1 MNKTVQLPVAAGH
14 TIGDII
20 QELWFK
26 LVLFEVQIN
35 GTHDVTSSPVS
46 SRIKNVRN
54 SIFFCFSYTN
64 SEFHTSPFRVKATS
78 AFITLVPKINGI
90 IYAMCTAIKSF
101 QDTLLVLFINCLS
114 LRVER
119 VEPNSVYIATARSSD
134 ESTLARLAELTSFI
148 ISMKSLSKIQY
159 RISKL
164 I

>member
-1 MNKTVQLPVAAGH
+1 MIQTCPFWGPNQWYPRRDLIARQLQ
-14 TIGDII
+14 D
-20 QELWFK
+20 QERSK
-26 LVLFEVQIN
+26 LDF
-35 GTHDVTSSPVS
+35 
-46 SRIKNVRN
+46 
-54 SIFFCFSYTN
+54 FFCFSYTN

-134 ESTLARLAELTSFI
+134 ESTLAWLAELTSFI